1 MAEAMKLQK
10 GKAPSFHRKDIPAK
24 GYTYKDYSSWGEDVR
39 CELIDG
45 IPYMLAA
52 PTERHQWIA
61 GKVYRQIDAFLDG
74 KPCRAYIAPF
84 DVRLF
89 HEEDESDK
97 TVVQPDVLVVC
108 DRKKLSDGRSCR
120 GAPDFVVEVVS
131 DGSVKQDFVTKKAK
145 YEKARVR
152 EYWVIDDEEVYKY
165 VLSDGRYLEN
175 VYALNEELR
184 VEVDVLSGCS
194 ISFKEIIAQALQSE
208 E

>member
-1 MAEAMKLQK
+1 MAEAMKSQE
-10 GKAPSFHRKDIPAK
+10 GKAPVFRRKDVPAE
-24 GYTYKDYSSWGEDVR
+24 GYTYKDYYSWGEDVR

-45 IPYMLAA
+45 IPYMMGA
-52 PTERHQWIA
+52 PGERHQWIA
-61 GKVYRQIDAFLDG
+61 GGIHTQLRVWLEG

-108 DRKKLSDGRSCR
+108 DRKKLSDGRACR

-145 YEKARVR
+145 YEKAGVR

-165 VLSDGRYLEN
+165 VLSDGKYRET
-175 VYALNEELR
+175 VYALNEDLR
-184 VEVDVLSGCS
+184 VDVDVLPGCA
-194 ISFKEIIAQALQSE
+194 ISFREILSQALKDGE
-208 E
+208 

>member
-10 GKAPSFHRKDIPAK
+10 RKAPSFHRKDIPAK
-24 GYTYKDYSSWGEDVR
+24 GYTYKDYYSWGEDVR

-61 GKVYRQIDAFLDG
+61 GRIFTQLTVCLDG

-89 HEEDESDK
+89 HEEDGSDK

-145 YEKARVR
+145 YEKAGVR

-165 VLSDGRYLEN
+165 VLSDGKYLEN

-184 VEVDVLSGCS
+184 VEVDILPGCS